1 MIHEVYVF
9 ASAMAS
15 GLTAG
20 FLYDLIRMKR
30 KAHKTKTAMSVFE
43 DIAFWVIASILVFV
57 RAYIS
62 NQGEI
67 RMYFIIAVLAGVV
80 FYYAFLSHWVILI
93 LTFILKITLK
103 PFILLFRLLTPF
115 FNLIS
120 KFLKDKA
127 EKTGEKLHIAR
138 LKANRRLK
146 SVKHIIKKV

>member
-30 KAHKTKTAMSVFE
+30 KAIKTKTVMAAFE
-43 DIAFWVIASILVFV
+43 DIAFWIAVSILVFV
-57 RAYIS
+57 TAYLS
-62 NQGEI
+62 NKGEI
-67 RMYFIIAVLAGVV
+67 RMYFIIAVITGVV
-80 FYYAFLSHWVILI
+80 FYYAFLSRWVILI

-103 PFILLFRLLTPF
+103 PFILLFRLLSPLF
-115 FNLIS
+115 GLLA
-120 KFLKDKA
+120 KFLRDKA
-127 EKTGEKLHIAR
+127 EKTGKKLHTAR

-146 SVKHIIKKV
+146 SVKYIMKKI